1 MSISEIKATSN
12 TARAYFAAANLF
24 KHPHTVIWE
33 YVTNEIQYRE
43 KGTKPEVHVIIEED
57 KIIIKGGE
65 GMEMEV

>member
-33 YVTNEIQYRE
+33 YVTNEIQLISGVERTE
-43 KGTKPEVHVIIEED
+43 TMIEVQ
-57 KIIIKGGE
+57 
-65 GMEMEV
+65 